1 MIFIQS
7 SSTNPYYNLA
17 LEEYIFEYMDR
28 HREYFMLWQNANTI
42 VVGKYQNTIEEIN
55 QSFVDKYGI
64 RVVRRLSG
72 GGAVYHDLGNLN
84 FTFVAGSREQPEFD
98 FEKFALPVVET
109 LKKFGIHAQMNGR
122 NDISIDGKKICGN
135 SQYAKKGRVLHHGC
149 IMLDSNLQNVS
160 EALKVNAAKFE
171 SKSVK
176 SVRAR
181 VTTINTH
188 AKTPIS
194 MEIFKKAL
202 IQEVFHS
209 CGLETYC
216 FTPEQEKEIERLQ
229 KEKYETW
236 DWNYGKNPFCNVKRE
251 LRFQGGLL
259 TVQMQTEHGVIE
271 QIKFFGDFFGNGE
284 ISELEKKMTG
294 LRIDEYLKDHVE
306 KMNVGYY
313 IHGITAEEICGLLE

>member
-7 SSTNPYYNLA
+7 NSTNPYYNLA
-17 LEEYIFEYMDR
+17 LEEYMFEQMDR
-28 HREYFMLWQNANTI
+28 NREYFMLWQNANTI
-42 VVGKYQNTIEEIN
+42 VVGKYQNTLEEIN
-55 QSFVDKYGI
+55 QSFVDKYGL

-84 FTFVAGSREQPEFD
+84 FTFVAGSREHPEFD

-109 LKKFGIHAQMNGR
+109 LKKFGICAQMNGR

-160 EALKVNAAKFE
+160 DALNVKVAKFE

-181 VTTINTH
+181 VTTINTY

-194 MEIFKKAL
+194 MEAFKQAL
-202 IQEVFHS
+202 IQEVFCS
-209 CGLETYC
+209 CGLEVYH
-216 FTPEQEKEIERLQ
+216 FSPEQEKEIERLQ

-236 DWNYGKNPFCNVKRE
+236 DWNYGRNPLCNMKRE
-251 LRFQGGLL
+251 LKFSGGLL
-259 TVQMQTEHGVIE
+259 TAQMQIEHGVIE

-284 ISELEKKMTG
+284 IWELEKKLTG
-294 LRIDEYLKDHVE
+294 LRTDEYLKDHVE

-313 IHGITAEEICGLLE
+313 IHGITEEELCRLLK